1 MTKSITKKSI
11 TKKSKTKKS
20 KRITKK
26 SITKSKSKSYCVLF
40 TMYIGDTIERREI
53 YENRIKRW
61 LDETSG
67 INFYIVDSSNNY
79 LFFDKKT
86 QTATSPYYFNPRLF
100 QFAFKQKS
108 GFKDGNPSVPERD
121 SMLKALKHFWKDFK
135 KYDIVFKIT
144 GKYFIPH
151 FDKLVKFNKD
161 SDIILQNRTDT
172 NGQNTEVI
180 GFKPDIFGKVIR
192 KINDDTT
199 FEEVVAE
206 INAKKLYN
214 TERLSKLKLDSFTK
228 RSDGSTLRYLF
239 TAF

>member
-11 TKKSKTKKS
+11 TKKSKTKS
-20 KRITKK
+20 ITK
-26 SITKSKSKSYCVLF
+26 KSKSKSYCVLF

-100 QFAFKQKS
+100 QFSFKQKS

-214 TERLSKLKLDSFTK
+214 TERLPKLKLDSFTK

-239 TAF
+239 AAF